1 MPKAHLEI
9 PSLAAGYVDVTGK
22 ALTLRSNVAG
32 LLESWTSDEV
42 DEAAWIF
49 ALDGWQQ
56 PLALGREY
64 DRAYAAYLQFL
75 KAAGTPGP
83 SSAYY
88 SLDSLRHILEELR
101 NRVQFIQSRAAD
113 IRLSNH
119 FSRLLDV
126 TGERVL
132 PAVDSLLERLATL
145 DPDSRPAALDDFAER
160 HGSLLTAFANAV
172 GRRSGAAGAV
182 VLLAEPYFVQAKRVL
197 AELDRLGVAGN
208 AIYDAIKLIVSTG
221 AVHLVASGSA

>member
-1 MPKAHLEI
+1 MPKASLDI
-9 PSLAAGYVDVTGK
+9 PSLATGYVDVTSK
-22 ALTLRSNVAG
+22 ALALRSSVAG

-42 DEAAWIF
+42 DEAAWVF

-56 PLALGREY
+56 PLGLGREY
-64 DRAYAAYLQFL
+64 DRAYAVYLQFL

-113 IRLSNH
+113 IRLSH
-119 FSRLLDV
+119 QFSRLLDV

-132 PAVDSLLERLATL
+132 PLLDSLVVQLAML
-145 DPDSRPAALDDFAER
+145 GPDSRPAALELFADR

-182 VLLAEPYFVQAKRVL
+182 VLLAEPYVAQARRVL
-197 AELDRLGVAGN
+197 DELDRLGVAGN
-208 AIYDAIKLIVSTG
+208 AVYDAIKLIVSTG
-221 AVHLVASGSA
+221 AAHFLASP